1 MLLELIFN
9 VLLNNIPDAQSG
21 LDPIYYKSS
30 CFIFQLLPVNNCV
43 ADRSD
48 NHAADKA
55 DDGDK
60 VEWVCHGK

>member
-9 VLLNNIPDAQSG
+9 VLLINIPDAQSG

-55 DDGDK
+55 DK
-60 VEWVCHGK
+60 VEWVCYGK